1 LKKIAIIH
9 DWLTHMGGAENC
21 LQVFLELL
29 PQADL
34 FTSVYDPSKIK
45 LDLNNRSIHTTFI
58 QNLPFSKKIYRN
70 YLPLMPLAFEELNL
84 QNYDFILS
92 SSDACA
98 KGIIP
103 NPRAAHICYCY
114 TPMRY
119 VWDMYYEY
127 MSDGHFARKL
137 VSLFSNYLRTWDA
150 ASACRVDKFYA
161 ISQFVAS
168 RINKYYRREAEVVYP
183 PVDCDYFVPQSKDE
197 EYFLIVSRLVPYKK
211 IDLAVRAFNKL
222 KLPLVVIGEGR
233 EEAKLK
239 KMAGPNIKFMGYQS
253 REVIKDRFARCRA
266 FIFPGIEDFGI
277 TVLEAQA
284 AGRPVIAFAGGGA
297 LETVIEG
304 KTGLFFDE
312 QTPESLVLKV
322 EEFAKMSF
330 DKKSLRQNAL
340 KYDRQIFKNKIRSIL
355 DENKVF

>member
-1 LKKIAIIH
+1 MKKVAIIH

-29 PQADL
+29 PQATL

-45 LDLNNRSIHTTFI
+45 LDLKGRVIKTTFI
-58 QNLPFSKKIYRN
+58 QKLPFSRKIYRS
-70 YLPLMPLAFEELNL
+70 YLPLMPVAFEELNL
-84 QNYDFILS
+84 HEYDFILS
-92 SSDACA
+92 SSDSCA

-103 NPRAAHICYCY
+103 NPQATHLCYCY

-119 VWDMYYEY
+119 VWDMYHEY
-127 MSDGHFARKL
+127 MSDVHFARKL
-137 VSLFSNYLRTWDA
+137 VPLFSNYLRIWDA
-150 ASACRVDKFYA
+150 ASSNRVDRFYA
-161 ISQFVAS
+161 ISQFVAN

-183 PVDCDYFVPQSKDE
+183 PVDCDYFVPQDRDE
-197 EYFLIVSRLVPYKK
+197 EYFLIVSRLVPYKR
-211 IDLAVRAFNKL
+211 IDLAIRAFNEL

-233 EEAKLK
+233 EQTKLK

-253 REVIKDRFARCRA
+253 REVIRDHFARCRA

-284 AGRPVIAFAGGGA
+284 SGRPVIAFAGGGA

-304 KTGLFFDE
+304 KTGLFFKE
-312 QTPESLVLKV
+312 QTPDSLILKIK
-322 EEFAKMSF
+322 EFGKTNF

-340 KYDRQIFKNKIRSIL
+340 RYDRQIFKNKIRSIL